1 MADVNSIQEEQEQE
15 QEQAEQSSSTLQK
28 LLAPLQN
35 LSRSPLVQR
44 LKHNKNAWYSIAAG
58 LALLVILLLIIAV
71 MPSKKTKKP
80 EQEATQ
86 ESVVNEISQEEVQKL
101 ISAPLPTT
109 DEDAPDSSVDN
120 LIIKGNMLYDQ
131 GYRQEAYQVFGKVAD
146 FSQSIASYN
155 LGTMELKSQLY
166 HDAIAAYND
175 GIQTGQNVSVSAI
188 NAAVAAFKIQRFDLY
203 GHYIKIANDSLSDIL
218 NEPFYS
224 YAYAL
229 VSYYEDKYFEALSPL
244 LNPNSLDF
252 SEQNHRLAAHIFT
265 IFGDDSNALEHLQAA
280 ATPEDNKSI
289 GLLYARK
296 GEYEEAV
303 SYLGSYIS
311 NHPDDVEAL
320 MALQLARLKLGQFA
334 SSAQILDRL
343 EQYPKLFAQARKTYP
358 IKLVINPLLFDMSVS
373 QAAFWGR
380 DFSRVGETATHILF
394 YFAPYRVF
402 DAKKALSEVS
412 QANAF
417 TFNIAQGKK
426 IFIRS
431 QVTAKIDKEI
441 IRTLVSLDSRDLR
454 EGLDY
459 LQAVA
464 KSNPNH
470 ATLYYNLGL
479 VCAQLGRYDEAYT
492 HFLRA
497 YHLDQDDFI
506 SGIFAVI
513 LGRISHKD
521 TQRTQAEIT
530 QRFYAKTASPET
542 EHIRRLVRYM
552 NNNRIANNEWAGRS
566 ESPFNLAISFINALN
581 IKDKAIMQRY
591 INDLKEIYPNDLVV
605 NILSVLTRKFGES
618 LRDVGVDMHILF
630 RSDTLDLRPLY
641 HSWLLPRILY
651 VYMGF
656 ITGSLQNQAK
666 IMEDHIIVQKE
677 DPRGLL
683 QTLGQISIF
692 QKEFQKAYG
701 IYNTLIDEF
710 DEKDSRTLFLAAV
723 AAVGAGRREDAGLL
737 LQLAKMETTTIYEAR
752 YALGLLYQE
761 AANYK
766 AAKAAY
772 SSISLADFRSE
783 YFDFQIDAQKIYAYE
798 LESKN
803 KRDDEEPKDPEDI
816 QPPTQASQQS
826 PQANPKPA
834 TKPAPKPIL
843 TPEQA
848 TQPAKRPQAPNPIP
862 QEFDPDDLAPKSALT
877 PASSTELAIPQA
889 IPQANEQAPSP
900 ATQVNEP
907 APKVSP
913 TQS

>member
-35 LSRSPLVQR
+35 LSRSPLAQR
-44 LKHNKNAWYSIAAG
+44 LKRNKNAWYGIAAG

-71 MPSKKTKKP
+71 MPSKTRK
-80 EQEATQ
+80 QEATQ
-86 ESVVNEISQEEVQKL
+86 ESVLNEVSQEDIKKL
-101 ISAPLPTT
+101 LSATIPET
-109 DEDAPDSSVDN
+109 EEEEAQDSSVDN
-120 LIIKGNMLYDQ
+120 LIIKGNVLYDQ
-131 GYRQEAYQVFGKVAD
+131 GYRQEAYQVFSKVAD

-358 IKLVINPLLFDMSVS
+358 IKLVINPLLFDVSVS

-412 QANAF
+412 QANTF

-441 IRTLVSLDSRDLR
+441 IRTLVALESRDLR

-506 SGIFAVI
+506 SGIFSVI

-581 IKDKAIMQRY
+581 IKDKALMQRY

-683 QTLGQISIF
+683 QTLGQISIY

-834 TKPAPKPIL
+834 PKPIL

-877 PASSTELAIPQA
+877 PASSTEPAIPQA
-889 IPQANEQAPSP
+889 IPQVFEPAPSP